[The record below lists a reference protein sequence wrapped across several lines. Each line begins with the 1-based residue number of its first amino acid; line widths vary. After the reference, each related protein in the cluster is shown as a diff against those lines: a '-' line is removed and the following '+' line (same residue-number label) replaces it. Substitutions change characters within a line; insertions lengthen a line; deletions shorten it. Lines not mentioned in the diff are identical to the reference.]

1 MARKTSAARKP
12 RATRLETA
20 KLDSGPKSSPTPQP
34 LVDDDDDDV
43 DENSSL
49 ITSKDDPSKSDNS
62 MPNKEQS
69 DSIIPD
75 PLPPSPE
82 YRQSSNRKRSAE
94 RSTSESTIPGASSS
108 KKPRLPFPSKP
119 VSKGKGYAPPSTYAH
134 LKGLTDTITPN
145 LLCLFVG
152 LNPGIQ
158 TATLGHPYA
167 HPSNHFWRLLH
178 SSGLTPHRQLAPSE
192 YIILPQEYDLGNTN
206 IVDRATR
213 NGAELSKDEMVA
225 GAGVLDEKI
234 RKAQPEVVCLVGKG
248 IWEAVW
254 KWKYGRAIKTHEFKY
269 GFQDTTENMGKSGGF
284 SFGLGGGGGKETPWR
299 GARVFVATS
308 TSGLAV
314 SLSIEQKQ
322 EIWRRLGQWVEKR
335 REERKGVKKGEG
347 MDKSV
352 LLQQE

>member
-1 MARKTSAARKP
+1 
-12 RATRLETA
+12 
-20 KLDSGPKSSPTPQP
+20 
-34 LVDDDDDDV
+34 V
-43 DENSSL
+43 
-49 ITSKDDPSKSDNS
+49 
-62 MPNKEQS
+62 
-69 DSIIPD
+69 DSITPD
-75 PLPPSPE
+75 QLPPSSANH
-82 YRQSSNRKRSAE
+82 QSSRKRTAE
-94 RSTSESTIPGASSS
+94 TSTSESLSSASLS
-108 KKPRLPFPSKP
+108 KKPRHS
-119 VSKGKGYAPPSTYAH
+119 KGYAPPSTYAH

-178 SSGLTPHRQLAPSE
+178 SSGLTPDRQLAPAE
-192 YIILPQEYDLGNTN
+192 YVILPKEYDLGNTN

-254 KWKYGRAIKTHEFKY
+254 KWKYGKAIKPKEFKY
-269 GFQDTTENMGKSGGF
+269 GFQDRTENMGKSGGF
-284 SFGLGGGGGKETPWR
+284 GGTATSWQ

-308 TSGLAV
+308 TSGLAAT
-314 SLSIEQKQ
+314 LSIQQKQ
-322 EIWRRLGQWVEKR
+322 EIWRQLGEWVEKR
-335 REERKGVKKGEG
+335 REEKKAAKG
-347 MDKSV
+347 
-352 LLQQE
+352 